1 MIFNYWLIYK
11 SYPCLVLRGKI
22 GQWLCYLVV
31 ISPWNLE
38 RQRLLKWLDKYVHD
52 EYTASTPQLYHEH
65 LNANAEQTDH
75 WTWNKLRIISLKI
88 GFLSKEWSLKTKI
101 GVWLIRDLPNFDPAW
116 KLTFLEISTL
126 LRRFVLIRELLDQL
140 VCKCNWAAR
149 HMVSLNP

>member
-1 MIFNYWLIYK
+1 MDFVRSYFFPNETLGSWTYLSSLLGGFAVAPTQKWWKKCSTAQSFIGKEVTSYK
-11 SYPCLVLRGKI
+11 ICI
-22 GQWLCYLVV
+22 LVV

-75 WTWNKLRIISLKI
+75 WTWNKSRKISLKI

-101 GVWLIRDLPNFDPAW
+101 GEFFPENQTPI
-116 KLTFLEISTL
+116 
-126 LRRFVLIRELLDQL
+126 
-140 VCKCNWAAR
+140 
-149 HMVSLNP
+149 